1 MTTFSLPEVIMWCS
15 YARTNVCQAWQHSI
29 TKLVNK
35 LWQTI
40 LSVLVADLN
49 VLQRFNYIFQTNLY
63 LIHISIY
70 RKIDDSD
77 QAITAYIH
85 EMEDTRPRQRQT
97 NKVERNLRELR
108 VKKKKKMER
117 KSQEQIQNWE
127 KMYLQRSN
135 LWWYWAWFPSNW
147 KKNCSAIPNYQ

>member
-1 MTTFSLPEVIMWCS
+1 M
-15 YARTNVCQAWQHSI
+15 
-29 TKLVNK
+29 
-35 LWQTI
+35 
-40 LSVLVADLN
+40 LVADLN

-108 VKKKKKMER
+108 VKKKKKWREKAKNRYKIER
-117 KSQEQIQNWE
+117 KCIYKEATYGGTGLDFQATE
-127 KMYLQRSN
+127 KKIVQLFLTTN
-135 LWWYWAWFPSNW
+135 
-147 KKNCSAIPNYQ
+147 K